1 MQTQTATKAPRPRL
15 SREVIAAE
23 ALKNATENNSV
34 ANYQAIFEGFAAK
47 GIVEDVQPRIN
58 VFTYNAWRAQGRQV
72 RKGET
77 GVKVTTYINAK
88 GKEAE
93 GGEGQT
99 EGFKFARGV
108 AVFHITQTDAIEPK
122 GE

>member
-1 MQTQTATKAPRPRL
+1 MQTQTATKAPRL

-34 ANYQAIFEGFAAK
+34 ANYQAIYEGFEAK
-47 GIVEDVQPRIN
+47 GIPCEEVEPRVN
-58 VFTYNAWRAQGRQV
+58 VFTYNAWRAKGRQV

-77 GVKVTTYINAK
+77 GVKVVTYINAK

-93 GGEGQT
+93 NGEGQA
-99 EGFKFARGV
+99 EGYKFSRTV
-108 AVFHITQTDAIEPK
+108 AVFHITQTDPIEPK

>member
-1 MQTQTATKAPRPRL
+1 MQTQTAAKAPRL
-15 SREVIAAE
+15 SREVIAAQ

-34 ANYQAIFEGFAAK
+34 SNYQAIYEGFAAK
-47 GIVEDVQPRIN
+47 GIPCEDVEPRIN
-58 VFTYNAWRAQGRQV
+58 VFTYNAWRAKNRQV

-77 GVKVTTYINAK
+77 GVKVVTFINAK

-93 GGEGQT
+93 GGEGQA
-99 EGFKFARGV
+99 EGFKFSRGV
-108 AVFHITQTDAIEPK
+108 SVFHISQTDPIEEK